1 MNASAPPTPS
11 KPNVN
16 VKAHP
21 TTKPATSSQFF
32 NEAGYS
38 LGHAAGAPSRH
49 GRPGRKR
56 YRAREILCE
65 AARVPGHC
73 AHVAQPSPP
82 RTLFGLDANQL
93 LSWWDHELA
102 PKADSMQVP
111 TAKIGHRKQRCDTP
125 VLLVAVASYSGPP
138 DDSDAGYVKWR
149 DAVVQWAKVHYGLR
163 LRAILEHVDESY
175 GHLHIVVDNEG
186 RSVKPLMAGHFAAM
200 EAKQKGLSRAEQGAA
215 YQRGCSQLQDE
226 FSQEVGK
233 PCGLA
238 RMSES
243 PRPRRSRAAH
253 LAVKEKHLREQESDL
268 ERKRRLLAESQ
279 AAQQHQ
285 MRATDAAFLRREESI
300 ELRDAELRA
309 KIAAAEGRFTRKLEE
324 IKARESQVADA
335 ERRAEELLRA
345 LSDQERAELLSRLG
359 LKRGGG
365 R

>member
-1 MNASAPPTPS
+1 MNASDTPTPS
-11 KPNVN
+11 NPHVN
-16 VKAHP
+16 ANAHP
-21 TTKPATSSQFF
+21 ATKPATSPQFF

-38 LGHAAGAPSRH
+38 IARAAGAPSRY

-56 YRAREILCE
+56 YSARDILCE

-73 AHVAQPSPP
+73 AHVAHPSPP

-93 LSWWDHELA
+93 LSWWDNELESTA
-102 PKADSMQVP
+102 SAIRIP
-111 TAKIGHRKQRCDTP
+111 TAKLGHRRQRSDTP

-163 LRAILEHVDESY
+163 LRSILEHVDEAY

-186 RSVKPLMAGHFAAM
+186 RSVKPLMAGHCAAM
-200 EAKQKGLSRAEQGAA
+200 EAKRKGLSRAEQGAA

-243 PRPRRSRAAH
+243 PRPRRSSAAH
-253 LAVKEKHLREQESDL
+253 LAAKEKLLREHEL
-268 ERKRRLLAESQ
+268 ELDRRRKLVAESE
-279 AAQQHQ
+279 AAQQDQ

-309 KIAAAEGRFTRKLEE
+309 KVAAAERRFTRKLDE
-324 IKARESQVADA
+324 IKAREAQVADA
-335 ERRAEELLRA
+335 EQRAEELLQA
-345 LSDQERAELLSRLG
+345 LSDQERRELLARLR